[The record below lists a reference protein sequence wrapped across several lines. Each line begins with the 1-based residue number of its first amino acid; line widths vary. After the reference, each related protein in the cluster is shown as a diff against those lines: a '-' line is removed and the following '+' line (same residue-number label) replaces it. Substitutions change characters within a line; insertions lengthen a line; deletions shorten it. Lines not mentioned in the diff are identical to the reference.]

1 MRHQR
6 ANEAH
11 EPLGGDER
19 AEERGEE
26 DAETVQAGQ
35 RHHAR
40 RRQDRDEGEAG
51 QRAEEVGRDPRD
63 DAVGAVGSLAKER
76 GALHHEEGED
86 GDRHEDEKGGDVEE
100 HRGARVD
107 GRVVVL
113 VAEADVHQADH
124 QAEHDV
130 HDEPHPVDARILGV
144 VEAEAVAERQEGAE
158 RGHLRAAGRRLL
170 AACHRLGD
178 LRDDRGALCAVA
190 VLEHERRV
198 VALGEVRV
206 DQLEHEV
213 GRVVHRRARVAVSGK
228 VGGDLGGLAV
238 EDGVAAREQQDVVK
252 EGPELAAR
260 LVDGERNGVP
270 GARHRL
276 EPLHHAK
283 GGGRVEA

>member
-130 HDEPHPVDARILGV
+130 HDEPHPVDAYCTKSVRVNGKSMSDDESMSNDGSARILGV

-238 EDGVAAREQQDVVK
+238 EDGVAA
-252 EGPELAAR
+252 
-260 LVDGERNGVP
+260 
-270 GARHRL
+270 
-276 EPLHHAK
+276 
-283 GGGRVEA
+283 